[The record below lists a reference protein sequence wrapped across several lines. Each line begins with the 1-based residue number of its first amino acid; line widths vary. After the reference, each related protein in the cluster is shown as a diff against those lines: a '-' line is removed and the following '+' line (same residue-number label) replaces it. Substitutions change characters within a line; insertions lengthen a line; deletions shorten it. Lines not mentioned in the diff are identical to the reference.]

1 MDLSITAYY
10 IFTRSIYVYI
20 YIFIQTRSL
29 SKQWPGILLNL
40 GHYSR
45 IEFRTGVKLMIH
57 RYRYTIA
64 TSCNNIAM
72 HDARSATFVKQGLS
86 NCPCTFVSKQQPQVQ
101 VDSTN
106 LQHNFKFRMSQPN
119 QCFNSDRK
127 ISCNVVSYI
136 KPKSIRPHSCPN
148 SEDHASL
155 WTHFFR
161 SLPIGQ
167 IFFEAI
173 QMSLVYLSICYFQA

>member
-1 MDLSITAYY
+1 
-10 IFTRSIYVYI
+10 
-20 YIFIQTRSL
+20 
-29 SKQWPGILLNL
+29 
-40 GHYSR
+40 
-45 IEFRTGVKLMIH
+45 
-57 RYRYTIA
+57 
-64 TSCNNIAM
+64 M
-72 HDARSATFVKQGLS
+72 HDARSATFVKQSLS

-101 VDSTN
+101 FDSTN

-148 SEDHASL
+148 SGDHASL
-155 WTHFFR
+155 WTHFFW

-167 IFFEAI
+167 IFLLRPSKCPWCTWAFAT
-173 QMSLVYLSICYFQA
+173 SRPKSFRVPWYFFFRRVWQLGFSHVIWDLRFSHGEVAPSTFWGRKMWPKSC